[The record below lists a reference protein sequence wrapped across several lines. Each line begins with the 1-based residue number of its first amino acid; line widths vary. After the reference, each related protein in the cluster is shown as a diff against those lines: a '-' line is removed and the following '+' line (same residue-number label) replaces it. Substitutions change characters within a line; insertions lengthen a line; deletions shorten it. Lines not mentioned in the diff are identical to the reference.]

1 MGFFRSSANLIR
13 ESNAVSKDGSNTP
26 IFGGQ
31 VIWSSWWSSI
41 VISLPGAEG
50 QLGRAGARFGL
61 IWTVE
66 TRTTPQGR
74 RGMVVQEDWEVV

>member
-1 MGFFRSSANLIR
+1 MWTARSAPR
-13 ESNAVSKDGSNTP
+13 PRFYTP
-26 IFGGQ
+26 KPTLAQ
-31 VIWSSWWSSI
+31 KLVIA
-41 VISLPGAEG
+41 LPGAEG
-50 QLGRAGARFGL
+50 QLGPAGARFGL

>member
-1 MGFFRSSANLIR
+1 MRLQI
-13 ESNAVSKDGSNTP
+13 GSGT
-26 IFGGQ
+26 
-31 VIWSSWWSSI
+31 
-41 VISLPGAEG
+41 LPGAEG
-50 QLGRAGARFGL
+50 QLGPAGARFGL